1 MGIKA
6 SKNNEEILMENKKYI
21 SDFNF
26 KPDNDKKN
34 KLIFTSIKN
43 DESNNAN
50 ESYNTNIS
58 ITEELNKSTKMDSTF
73 DHKLELVPV
82 TFQWIDKNNDPNK
95 ELEVMI
101 TGTFLNNWNQCIKME
116 KNPETNIYEYK
127 TWLPKEIHCFKYI
140 VNNNW
145 LCSELY
151 KTTKDNSNNTNNY
164 IDLRN
169 YQNEENLSE
178 KKTDYSIETKINK
191 EKNGQKLKKKKKI
204 KKIDE
209 GYGLKYPLI
218 KDLNITAPIILI
230 HYKSPFLLNNQSN
243 QDKFHNSFLYSNN
256 NNYYN
261 ENNCFKEIFKFPHEK
276 LGHITPNITD
286 IMSNKTFYRYS
297 TTERK
302 KHKFLTLVYYK
313 PK

>member
-6 SKNNEEILMENKKYI
+6 IKNKEKLLMKDKDDFL
-21 SDFNF
+21 DFNY
-26 KPDNDKKN
+26 KPNNDKKN
-34 KLIFTSIKN
+34 KLISTSIKSNETN
-43 DESNNAN
+43 DAN
-50 ESYNTNIS
+50 KSYNTIIS
-58 ITEELNKSTKMDSTF
+58 ITEELNRSTKMDSTF
-73 DHKLELVPV
+73 DNKLELVPF

-116 KNPETNIYEYK
+116 KNPGTNIYEYK
-127 TWLPKEIHCFKYI
+127 TWLPKEVHCFKYI

-191 EKNGQKLKKKKKI
+191 EKNGQKLKKKKEI
-204 KKIDE
+204 KKIEESYDE
-209 GYGLKYPLI
+209 EDNDMEDDDEFEEMFLNSKKKKKETKEKDDKSEEDEDEEDDYG
-218 KDLNITAPIILI
+218 
-230 HYKSPFLLNNQSN
+230 
-243 QDKFHNSFLYSNN
+243 
-256 NNYYN
+256 
-261 ENNCFKEIFKFPHEK
+261 
-276 LGHITPNITD
+276 D
-286 IMSNKTFYRYS
+286 I
-297 TTERK
+297 
-302 KHKFLTLVYYK
+302 
-313 PK
+313 